1 MVKKN
6 KITIQKI
13 ETKILKG
20 KFGDGKYFGYGDNK
34 IISLVKITLSNKV
47 FGFGESL
54 VGIYSPK
61 LFDCN
66 VNYLSSYFLNKTIN
80 ESLLIIKNLQN
91 NKFFFYQGLIKSI
104 LAAFEI
110 AILSNYSKLNNC
122 PISTSIGK
130 LLLKKKINKSKYVN
144 VYASAGSI
152 KSSIKDL
159 KSDFTRAKS
168 LNFNKIK
175 IRLNLNTNYKKKI
188 IFTQKFFNNFAI
200 DLIANTYKKNNNQK
214 KLTSFL
220 KFIQKRR
227 ILWLEEPIN
236 VEEITNKEHLK
247 KFKRINVSYGENFTS
262 YYDYLSLLE
271 KKYIKFLNIDIS
283 HCSIGDIIK
292 LILYIRKNKVKTRI
306 ILHCWG
312 SLINLNTSIELASI
326 FPKEIILVEFPIT
339 KFELNDFFIEGVTIK
354 NSKVKSSNYLEQIE
368 NNYDKK
374 INYNQKEKD
383 KFRFD

>member
-66 VNYLSSYFLNKTIN
+66 VSYLSSYFLNKTIN

-339 KFELNDFFIEGVTIK
+339 KFELNDFFIEEVTIK

>member
-1 MVKKN
+1 M
-6 KITIQKI
+6 
-13 ETKILKG
+13 
-20 KFGDGKYFGYGDNK
+20 
-34 IISLVKITLSNKV
+34 
-47 FGFGESL
+47 
-54 VGIYSPK
+54 
-61 LFDCN
+61 
-66 VNYLSSYFLNKTIN
+66 
-80 ESLLIIKNLQN
+80 
-91 NKFFFYQGLIKSI
+91 
-104 LAAFEI
+104 
-110 AILSNYSKLNNC
+110 
-122 PISTSIGK
+122 
-130 LLLKKKINKSKYVN
+130 LLKKKINKSKYVN

>member
-6 KITIQKI
+6 KIIIQKI

-66 VNYLSSYFLNKTIN
+66 VSYLSSYFLNKTIN

-339 KFELNDFFIEGVTIK
+339 KFELNDFFIEEVTIK

>member
-175 IRLNLNTNYKKKI
+175 IRLDLNTNYKKKI

>member
-61 LFDCN
+61 LFDYN
-66 VNYLSSYFLNKTIN
+66 VNYLSSYFLNKTID

-122 PISTSIGK
+122 AISTSISK

-175 IRLNLNTNYKKKI
+175 IH
-188 IFTQKFFNNFAI
+188 Q
-200 DLIANTYKKNNNQK
+200 
-214 KLTSFL
+214 
-220 KFIQKRR
+220 
-227 ILWLEEPIN
+227 
-236 VEEITNKEHLK
+236 ITVL
-247 KFKRINVSYGENFTS
+247 G
-262 YYDYLSLLE
+262 
-271 KKYIKFLNIDIS
+271 
-283 HCSIGDIIK
+283 G
-292 LILYIRKNKVKTRI
+292 
-306 ILHCWG
+306 
-312 SLINLNTSIELASI
+312 
-326 FPKEIILVEFPIT
+326 
-339 KFELNDFFIEGVTIK
+339 
-354 NSKVKSSNYLEQIE
+354 
-368 NNYDKK
+368 
-374 INYNQKEKD
+374 
-383 KFRFD
+383 